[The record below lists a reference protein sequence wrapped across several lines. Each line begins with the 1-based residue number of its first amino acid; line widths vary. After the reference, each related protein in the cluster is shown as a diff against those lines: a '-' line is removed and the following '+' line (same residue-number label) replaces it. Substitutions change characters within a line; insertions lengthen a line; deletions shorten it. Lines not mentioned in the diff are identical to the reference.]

1 MRFAAQ
7 GWRALALA
15 SVLGGA
21 AAAASCSQSVTA
33 PSSAP
38 YSQVDLLVGTG
49 DIAASS
55 DILTVNYTG
64 WLYDPSKPDNK
75 GLVFDTSIGKDP
87 FVFTLGTASVI
98 QGWDQGIVGMKVG
111 GIRRLV
117 IPPSLAYGSFRN
129 NSIPPYSTLVFEV
142 ELLGLCTTTSTST
155 CSG

>member
-15 SVLGGA
+15 GVLGGA

-75 GLVFDTSIGKDP
+75 GLVFDTSIGKDA

-111 GIRRLV
+111 G
-117 IPPSLAYGSFRN
+117 
-129 NSIPPYSTLVFEV
+129 
-142 ELLGLCTTTSTST
+142 
-155 CSG
+155 

>member
-1 MRFAAQ
+1 V
-7 GWRALALA
+7 ALAG
-15 SVLGGA
+15 VLGGA
-21 AAAASCSQSVTA
+21 AAVASCSQSVTA
-33 PSSAP
+33 PSSSAP

-49 DIAASS
+49 DAAASS

-98 QGWDQGIVGMKVG
+98 QGWDQGLVGMKVG

-117 IPPSLAYGSFRN
+117 VPPSLAYGSIRN
-129 NSIPPYSTLVFEV
+129 NSIPPYSTLLFEV
-142 ELLGLCTTTSTST
+142 ELIGVCATAD
-155 CSG
+155 CSS